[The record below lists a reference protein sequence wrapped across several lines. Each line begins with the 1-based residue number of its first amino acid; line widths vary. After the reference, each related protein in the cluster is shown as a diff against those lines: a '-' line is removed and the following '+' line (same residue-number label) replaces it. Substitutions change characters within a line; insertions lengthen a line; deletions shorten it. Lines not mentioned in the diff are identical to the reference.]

1 MRKPIFGLIILL
13 ILLTTYIPKF
23 NFNINQNL
31 NIKKII
37 IENNLILDKEIIKK
51 KLNYLYNENLFFLKN
66 SDIQKRLKD
75 STFIKSYFIK
85 KIYPNTLKITIKEK
99 NPIAILHHKKEKY
112 YISSNG
118 DLIDFIKTD
127 IFKDLLIVFGSGKDF
142 FHFYKNLKN
151 IKFPIKMIKSF
162 YYFESGRWDII
173 MKNNQVLKLPIQN
186 YLSSL
191 ENYMLS
197 VTNDKFENYKIFDY
211 RIKDQLILN

>member
-1 MRKPIFGLIILL
+1 MRKPIFGLIILF

-23 NFNINQNL
+23 NINVNQNL
-31 NIKKII
+31 NIRKII
-37 IENNLILDKEIIKK
+37 VENSLILDKEIIKK

-66 SDIQKRLKD
+66 SDIQKSLKD
-75 STFIKSYFIK
+75 STFIESFSIK

-99 NPIAILHHKKEKY
+99 TPIAILHHKKEKY
-112 YISSNG
+112 YISSKG
-118 DLIDFIKTD
+118 DLINFIKTD
-127 IFKDLLIVFGSGKDF
+127 IFKDLPVVFGSGKDF
-142 FHFYKNLKN
+142 FSFYKNLKN

-173 MKNNQVLKLPIQN
+173 MKNNQILKLPIQN

-197 VTNDKFENYKIFDY
+197 FTNDKFENYKIFDY

>member
-75 STFIKSYFIK
+75 STFIESYFIK

-99 NPIAILHHKKEKY
+99 TPIAILHHKKKK
-112 YISSNG
+112 I
-118 DLIDFIKTD
+118 L
-127 IFKDLLIVFGSGKDF
+127 
-142 FHFYKNLKN
+142 
-151 IKFPIKMIKSF
+151 
-162 YYFESGRWDII
+162 YF
-173 MKNNQVLKLPIQN
+173 
-186 YLSSL
+186 
-191 ENYMLS
+191 
-197 VTNDKFENYKIFDY
+197 
-211 RIKDQLILN
+211 

>member
-99 NPIAILHHKKEKY
+99 TPIAILHHKKEKY

-127 IFKDLLIVFGSGKDF
+127 IFKDLPIVFGNGKDF